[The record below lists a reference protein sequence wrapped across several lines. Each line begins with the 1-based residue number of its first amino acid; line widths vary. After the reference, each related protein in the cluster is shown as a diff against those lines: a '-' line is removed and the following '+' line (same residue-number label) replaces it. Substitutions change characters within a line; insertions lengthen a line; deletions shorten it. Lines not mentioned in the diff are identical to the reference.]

1 MRHRLVAAD
10 SRGVVSPTV
19 FGPIIGSVFIAG
31 VLLMLLG
38 PIVFAIDRRA
48 LRQGNID
55 AFRRGYRMFS
65 SRCRRAAEI
74 VRVSGTLRT
83 TQGEARWLTDDVIG
97 FWSVANYRRSSYY
110 FAWVG
115 TATMVREEVL
125 FEVRLLRGAA
135 IQQAGSLLSVSAF
148 AALSAV
154 AWQPF
159 IVVFPIAT
167 ALLWWA
173 WRALQQERT
182 IAVQIVSELSRKFEG
197 ERLG

>member
-1 MRHRLVAAD
+1 MPL
-10 SRGVVSPTV
+10 
-19 FGPIIGSVFIAG
+19 FGAIGGSVFFAG
-31 VLLMLLG
+31 LLLSLLG
-38 PIVFAIDRRA
+38 PVAFAVDRRA
-48 LRQGNID
+48 LRQGKID
-55 AFRRGYRMFS
+55 AFRRGVLMVS
-65 SRCRRAAEI
+65 AHCRRAPEV
-74 VRVSGTLRT
+74 VRSSGTLRT
-83 TQGEARWLTDDVIG
+83 TQGEGQWLTDDVVG

-110 FAWVG
+110 FGWVG
-115 TATMVREEVL
+115 TATMVGQEVL

-148 AALSAV
+148 AVSSAV
-154 AWQPF
+154 AWQSF